1 MIFPA
6 SPPRVPQYSWRIQES
21 IQKMSFPLFR
31 RSQLSPLPGSSSLQN
46 ESEEFGAFNGCPL
59 PVFSI
64 WAWAGEAGEGYSP
77 TLNKEAVPLASAN
90 AYEKLGVEFGEWLM
104 SKKDGIQSQ

>member
-1 MIFPA
+1 MGVHSQFFP
-6 SPPRVPQYSWRIQES
+6 
-21 IQKMSFPLFR
+21 FGHG
-31 RSQLSPLPGSSSLQN
+31 PGKR
-46 ESEEFGAFNGCPL
+46 
-59 PVFSI
+59 
-64 WAWAGEAGEGYSP
+64 GEGYSP